1 MQSQR
6 RIQQTTRN
14 RQRAIRQALAASL
27 IYLGVTGG
35 VMAQQRIQITSDWG
49 NVSAELADNDAARS
63 LARQLPLTITMRDH
77 MRQEKTGN
85 LPAPLPEIA
94 RQLPFATGTL
104 GLWDSDHLVIYYRDG
119 KVPHPGIILLGQVAG
134 DVSIFDRPGA
144 VTVRLSLD

>member
-6 RIQQTTRN
+6 RIQQTARN

-49 NVSAELADNDAARS
+49 NVTAELADNDAARS

-77 MRQEKTGN
+77 LRQEKTGN
-85 LPAPLPEIA
+85 LPAPLPEIP
-94 RQLPFATGTL
+94 RQLPFLKGTL
-104 GLWDSDHLVIYYRDG
+104 GLWNADHFVIYYRDG
-119 KVPHPGIILLGQVAG
+119 KVPQPGIIVLGQVKG
-134 DVSIFDRPGA
+134 DISVFDRPGA